1 MLIIYLQGSDI
12 LDKEILK
19 GFISIIL
26 LSLLEDNDM
35 YGYELSKTIKEL
47 SNNELSIGEGTLY
60 TALKRLEENNYIS
73 SYWVKIEQ
81 KLVER
86 KYYKITLDGINIL
99 KQKIDDYK
107 IIDSLII
114 SCLRREADE

>member
-1 MLIIYLQGSDI
+1 M
-12 LDKEILK
+12 DKEILK
-19 GFISIIL
+19 GFIIIIL
-26 LSLLEDNDM
+26 LSLLKDKDM

-114 SCLRREADE
+114 SCLRRDADE

>member
-1 MLIIYLQGSDI
+1 M
-12 LDKEILK
+12 DKEILK

-26 LSLLEDNDM
+26 LSLLKGSDM

-47 SNNELSIGEGTLY
+47 SNKQLSIGEGTLY

>member
-1 MLIIYLQGSDI
+1 M
-12 LDKEILK
+12 DKEILK

-26 LSLLEDNDM
+26 LSLLKNNDM
-35 YGYELSKTIKEL
+35 YGYQLSREIKEL
-47 SNNELSIGEGTLY
+47 SNNQFLISEGTLY
-60 TALKRLEENNYIS
+60 TALKRLEENNYIT

-99 KQKIDDYK
+99 NEKIDDYK
-107 IIDSLII
+107 ILNSIII
-114 SCLRREADE
+114 SCLRGEKDE